1 MKEAVKIR
9 ENPTEYRVSS
19 LRAQLR
25 GIIASECTDEVFK
38 VGLANMRYRPT
49 GGNKQLKYLFSV
61 LTEHISWFEQGA
73 LGHPKPEKS
82 NIINYDTITIEHISP
97 QSPSGTS
104 IFTGDDI
111 HKLKNLT
118 LLTPPE
124 NDLAANKDYA
134 AKKPIYVN
142 STYKLNTFFESID
155 TWNVRASE
163 QWETHLID
171 MACKIFVV

>member
-61 LTEHISWFEQGA
+61 LTEHISWLEQGA
-73 LGHPKPEKS
+73 SGHPKPEKS